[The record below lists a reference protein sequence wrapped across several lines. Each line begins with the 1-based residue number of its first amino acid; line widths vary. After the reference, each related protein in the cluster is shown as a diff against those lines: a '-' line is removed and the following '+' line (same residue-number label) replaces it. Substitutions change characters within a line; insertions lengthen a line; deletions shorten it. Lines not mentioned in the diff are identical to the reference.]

1 MGRGPE
7 MAQIDPKSK
16 VIGPFS
22 PKEFSDTST
31 LASAIDSAAGSL
43 TSSTSATSL
52 IASEAVVVMGNVF
65 VILTY
70 V

>member
-1 MGRGPE
+1 
-7 MAQIDPKSK
+7 MAEIDPKFK

-31 LASAIDSAAGSL
+31 LAGTIDSAAGSL

>member
-1 MGRGPE
+1 
-7 MAQIDPKSK
+7 MAEIDPKFK
-16 VIGPFS
+16 EIAPFS

>member
-1 MGRGPE
+1 
-7 MAQIDPKSK
+7 MAEIDPKFK

>member
-1 MGRGPE
+1 
-7 MAQIDPKSK
+7 MATIATSYK

-22 PKEFSDTST
+22 PKEFSATST

-43 TSSTSATSL
+43 TSSTNTTSL

>member
-1 MGRGPE
+1 
-7 MAQIDPKSK
+7 MAVIDPKFK

-31 LASAIDSAAGSL
+31 LASTIDTAAGSL
-43 TSSTSATSL
+43 TSSTNTTSL

>member
-1 MGRGPE
+1 
-7 MAQIDPKSK
+7 MAVIDPKFK

-22 PKEFSDTST
+22 PKEFSDTTT
-31 LASAIDSAAGSL
+31 LAGSIDSAAATL
-43 TSSTSATSL
+43 TSATSTTSL
-52 IASEAVVVMGNVF
+52 IASEAIVVMGNMF